1 MPKIRKEYAP
11 THAELLELG
20 FQKVQL
26 QENIISFIR
35 YETNIEIT
43 YIALTNTLEVY
54 NTESNHYLILKPL
67 DKSKYKS
74 CIDAIVAAIQD
85 Y

>member
-11 THAELLELG
+11 TPAELLELG

-26 QENIISFIR
+26 QENIFSFIR
-35 YETNIEIT
+35 YEKKLEIS
-43 YIALTNTLEVY
+43 YIALSNTLEVY
-54 NTESNHYLILKPL
+54 NTESNHHILLKPI

-74 CIDAIVAAIQD
+74 CIDAIVAAMPF